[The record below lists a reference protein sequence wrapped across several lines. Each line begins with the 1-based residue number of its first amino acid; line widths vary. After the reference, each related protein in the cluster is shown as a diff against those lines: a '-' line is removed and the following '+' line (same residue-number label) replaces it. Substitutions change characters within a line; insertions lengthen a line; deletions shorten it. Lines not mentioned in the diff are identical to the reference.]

1 MATILGNP
9 LTVGGSANGLNVF
22 VQETQPNKQNGLWVK
37 RAKSE
42 VSKVLIKN
50 DYYLAD
56 GEAIK
61 GTGTFTNKT
70 AGYIGRDTQSCIA
83 VGKIIYTFGG
93 NYYNV
98 YSNGECFAYDT
109 ETDLFTHIGEYTIS
123 YANSSSAAY
132 EARSTECMYLN
143 GVISFFSQITSSGST
158 TVSIIKYDIESGTF
172 SQTRVNAALSYFD
185 QYNTISGIKQ
195 VGNQVYVIAGTSS
208 SNAVYKLYV
217 SLYDLETETSTNLTR
232 QSTVS
237 GLDSNAKYLLGWYDG
252 VLHIIKGNYL
262 VGTWDTQ
269 RKEYTFKKE
278 SLSTEVS
285 QGDISAGRVQLLNKV
300 YLIGGASYT
309 SGSQVQRKTA
319 ASILIYDLASKESKL
334 LSSILPYP
342 LYNRY
347 TAAAIVDGTVYVI
360 GGTPYQSDTNARLNT
375 VIKFAIQTNEFTNGT
390 VVCQPS
396 SKTNVTEMYTDKLST
411 VSFGIDEVYY
421 QSADGFAKQPAAIIK
436 NGVVTDIGGN
446 T

>member
-1 MATILGNP
+1 MSTI
-9 LTVGGSANGLNVF
+9 VGKGIAAGGGGGELNVF

-61 GTGTFTNKT
+61 GAGTFTNET
-70 AGYIGRDTQSCIA
+70 TSYTGRDTQNCIA

-93 NYYNV
+93 NYFNV
-98 YSNGECFAYDT
+98 YSDGECFAYDT
-109 ETDLFTHIGEYTIS
+109 ETDLFTYIGEYTLS
-123 YANSSSAAY
+123 YANTSNSAY

-143 GVISFFSQITSSGST
+143 GVISFFSQITSSGTT

-172 SQTRVNAALSYFD
+172 SQTRVNATASYFD

-208 SNAVYKLYV
+208 SSAAYKLYV
-217 SLYDLETETSTNLTR
+217 SLYDLETETFTNLTK
-232 QSTVS
+232 QSAVS
-237 GLDSNAKYLLGWYDG
+237 GLDSHMKYLLGWYDG
-252 VLHIIKGNYL
+252 VLHIIKGNSL

-269 RKEYTFKKE
+269 RNEYTRKGE
-278 SLSTEVS
+278 PLSTEVS
-285 QGDISAGRVQLLNKV
+285 QGDISASRVQLLNKV
-300 YLIGGASYT
+300 YLIGGVSYA
-309 SGSQVQRKTA
+309 SGSQSQRKIA
-319 ASILIYDLASKESKL
+319 ASILIYDLATKESKL

-342 LYNRY
+342 LYGRY
-347 TAAAIVDGTVYVI
+347 TAAAVVDGTVYVI